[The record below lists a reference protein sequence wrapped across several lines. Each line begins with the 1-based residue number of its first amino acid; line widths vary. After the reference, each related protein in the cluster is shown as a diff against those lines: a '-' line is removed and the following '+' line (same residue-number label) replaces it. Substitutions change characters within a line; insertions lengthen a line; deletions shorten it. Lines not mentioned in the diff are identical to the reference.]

1 MWSSSR
7 SGKRI
12 SDHCKPVDFSANEET
27 HKHPSCDKDG
37 YPLAGV
43 DEVDN
48 AKQSQVIG
56 E

>member
-1 MWSSSR
+1 ML
-7 SGKRI
+7 I
-12 SDHCKPVDFSANEET
+12 LISANEET
-27 HKHPSCDKDG
+27 HHQPSRDKDG

-48 AKQSQVIG
+48 AKQYPVIS